1 MQTRLRPLEPSEWSE
16 EVRRLLGGTLDGV
29 ASLEGGAR
37 EPSRPL
43 NILGTIAHHPSLLG
57 PFLGFAAT
65 LAMRGVLSRRDSELL
80 ALRTAWNCRSA
91 FEWGHHVVYA
101 RAAGLGEAEIDR
113 VCIGPGHE
121 GWTDHE
127 RLLLEAA
134 DELHKEHRITDETW
148 KALQSEL
155 DQAQLV
161 ELPFVVGNYTMLSMV
176 ANATG
181 VPLEEGLPEL
191 PATPAADG
199 PALPTP
205 GGG

>member
-1 MQTRLRPLEPSEWSE
+1 MPPRLRPLEPSEWSP

-29 ASLEGGAR
+29 ASLEGGSR
-37 EPSRPL
+37 EHSRPL

-65 LAMRGVLSRRDSELL
+65 LATRGVLSRRDSELL

-113 VCIGPGHE
+113 VCIGPAHE
-121 GWTDHE
+121 GWTDYEH
-127 RLLLEAA
+127 LLLQAA
-134 DELHKEHRITDETW
+134 DELHLEHRIEDETW
-148 KALQSEL
+148 KKLQEEF
-155 DQAQLV
+155 DEAQLV
-161 ELPFVVGNYTMLSMV
+161 ELPFVVGNYAMLSMV

-181 VPLEEGLPEL
+181 VPLEEGLPGL
-191 PATPAADG
+191 PASPAAHG
-199 PALPTP
+199 RVLTAPKQ
-205 GGG
+205 G